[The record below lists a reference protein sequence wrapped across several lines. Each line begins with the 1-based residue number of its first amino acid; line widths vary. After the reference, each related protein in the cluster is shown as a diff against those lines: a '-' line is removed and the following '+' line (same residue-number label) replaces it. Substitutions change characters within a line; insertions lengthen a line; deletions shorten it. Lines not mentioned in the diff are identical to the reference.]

1 MSGQAE
7 VQIKAKGG
15 DSDAGDV
22 ITYELSG
29 ENVTPDDPGTLQAG
43 ERLWLW
49 TAPIVQEDTDVV
61 LTVTVRDQ
69 RGLSASDTVTVKV
82 LAPVVSIRALAS
94 EGPEGGAGATGTA
107 RFELSASASTTPRFN
122 SLKDVNVRIAE
133 VPQSDL
139 AVTDRTARTVKL
151 DHLGQKKTVAYNFTG
166 NDTDNLDL
174 PLEVTLLPGTGY
186 ALKEGA
192 SNATYT
198 VKDDDVL
205 PGAPRNLEATVSR
218 ERLQLSWA
226 APAETGELNGGA
238 ASITGY
244 EYQLVSS
251 TADSLPSG
259 ESLNTWKT
267 VPGGASATSHSLT
280 GFENGKTYVI
290 QVRARTAVGAGPA
303 TNSVSAT
310 PSDSKPTI
318 TLSGA
323 TTVTTGDSVELTATL
338 MDRDPLRTVDVGAGP
353 NELPLLAEWSIARV
367 SPQQE
372 SSPFPFLVDGN
383 VPKLVPCK
391 VPMENQCFNTT
402 SGQAVTWTPPLLS
415 EDATYTITVRAD
427 DGSTDLAHYGEAT
440 HTIRVKVPEVS
451 LIFLGF
457 QERSRV
463 PGRPLATY
471 ENPISTD
478 AQLTYQNPVAAN
490 VVLTTGEGATAANP
504 AGRRGVVPAID
515 TVVHFEFDDPDGWL
529 NGRRV
534 LENKAEIL
542 KKPGRP
548 AFVIDNYENT
558 YGKNPDST
566 VTKSMDILAGET
578 RSGVKDGLPFTDFRK
593 NQARTHGFQIRGD
606 IWYNRDAV
614 VGVSLKPMPGY
625 KVNEQQKSFRF
636 TVVNDDWPPTT
647 PTDLVVSYGRSRAD
661 VSWGP
666 SSFPGR
672 IDGYERTVA
681 FRYET
686 RYALASADI
695 DDVAWAHTCGDDFRT
710 ANEGT
715 TTCGSDKHR
724 KQALENLEEGKQY
737 RFQVR
742 AAHVADNSAPAEVLF
757 TVVRPEIR
765 VTTEGGSSA
774 AEGSASAGP
783 DITFK
788 VEVIAPEDYA
798 SQMPQ
803 QDLPVTLTLSD
814 GSVSPAA
821 TRAQTV
827 TIPAGKSE
835 GSTEIDIIGNDADNP
850 DYEYT
855 ATIQANDAY
864 RFTTENSRAVF
875 TVRDDEDPPG
885 APALTATAE
894 GRSVTLSWNPPTD
907 PGQLNGS
914 PTAITGYEVR
924 WAAAGA
930 DIDTVSWTTVAGGA
944 DVREYTAT
952 GLTSGAVHRFEVR
965 ALNVVGAGAPSQA
978 EATPT
983 NAGPKVEAGEDAT
996 VTSGGALTLA
1006 GEASDPDTG
1015 NAPTLAWSSSQGS
1028 FSDATLAN
1036 AVWTAPEVS
1045 TSTDVTLTLTATDGN
1060 GATASDT
1067 LTVTVR
1073 PPVVSLYRVI
1083 DSDLTDTKE
1092 GGDGEGEEGQLTAWI
1107 TTHVEVPTTTTDGG
1121 TASVGG
1127 GKAGVSPVVN
1137 LAVNLQVQGS
1147 EGLTLVSPPTSA
1159 TIVAG
1164 GDDRISF
1171 AIKFQ
1176 GDDDLNDDH
1185 TVTVTLAAGTGY
1197 AIDGTRNRVSF
1208 TIQND
1213 DTVPNAPTDLAA
1225 SYSGTSADLTWKA
1238 PLITGFVNDERAP
1251 LTGYEVRH
1259 AASSDAL
1266 PDTWTAIANSGPTT
1280 VSHTVTGLTEGT
1292 AYTFEVRAKNAVGAG
1307 AAASTTATP
1316 ATFSGD
1322 LAGAV
1327 TEAGHAA
1334 DGTALAGTP
1343 SATGTVTVS
1352 DSDSNDADT
1361 VQEQTDVAGD
1371 YGSFGIT
1378 TAGVWTY
1385 TLDNDKDETDA
1396 LTGDQEE
1403 TDEFTIQAAD
1413 GTEAK
1418 VVITV
1423 TGTNDAATFGGTLT
1437 GAVTEDDDTK
1447 DEAKGTVTV
1456 TDSDGADTV
1465 QAQTDKA
1472 GTYGTFSIKAN
1483 GEWEYELDNTDDD
1496 TNALAAGA
1504 TAEDEFA
1511 IAAADGTA
1519 GTVTITVTGA
1529 NDAPTANA
1537 GADATVIEGASVTLD
1552 GTGSTDPDASTTLT
1566 YSWARKAGETDNA
1579 VALTNANKASASF
1592 TAPDDIAADATL
1604 TFVLT
1609 VSDGTVSD
1617 TDEVVITVTGA
1628 NAAAT
1633 IGGTLTG
1640 AVTEDDEDKD
1650 EASGT
1655 VTVTDS
1661 DGADTVQ
1668 AQTDKA
1674 GTYGTFSIKTNG
1686 EWTYTLDNSKTAT
1699 NALAAAATAED
1710 AFAIAAADGT
1720 AGTVTITVTG
1730 ANDAPTA
1737 NAGTDATVA
1746 EGASVTLDGT
1756 GSSDPDASTTLTY
1769 SWARKAGE
1777 TDNAV
1782 TLTNADKA
1790 SASFTAPNDIAA
1802 DATLTFVLTVS
1813 DGTASATDEVVI
1825 TVTGANAAATFG
1837 GTLTGAVTEDD
1848 EDKDEAT
1855 GTVTVTDSDGADTVQ
1870 AQTDKAGTY
1879 GTFSIKANGE
1889 WEYELDNTDDDT
1901 NALAAAATAEDAF
1914 AIAAADGTAGTVTIT
1929 VTGANDA
1936 PTANAGA
1943 DATVAEGASVTL
1955 DGTGSS
1961 DPDASTTL
1969 TYSWAR
1975 KAGET
1980 DNAVTLTNA
1989 DKASASFTAPNDIA
2003 ADATLTFVLT
2013 VSDGTASDTDEVV
2026 ITVTGANA
2034 AATFGGTLT
2043 GAVTEDDE
2051 DKDEATGTVTVTDSD
2066 GADTVQAQTD
2076 KAGTYGTFSIKAN
2089 GEWEYEL
2096 DNTDDDT
2103 NALAAGAT
2111 ASDAFSI
2118 ASADGTSGTVT
2129 ITVTGANDAPTANA
2143 GADATVIEGA
2153 SVTLDGTGS
2162 TDPDAS
2168 TTLTYSW
2175 ARKAGETDNAVALTN
2190 ANKASASFT
2199 APNDIAADAT
2209 LTFVLT
2215 VSDGTVSDTD
2225 EVVITVTGANAAA
2238 TIGGTLTGAVTEDD
2252 DTKDEAKGTV
2262 TVTDSDGADTVQA
2275 QTDKAGT
2282 YGTFSIKANGEW
2294 EYELDNTD
2302 DDTNA
2307 LAAGA
2312 TAEDEFAIAAADG
2325 TAGTVT
2331 ITVTGANDAPTANAG
2346 ADATVIEGA
2355 SVTLDGTGS
2364 TDPDA
2369 STTLTYSWARKAG
2382 ETDNAVALTN
2392 ANKASASFTAP
2403 DDIAAD
2409 ATLTFV
2415 LTVSDGTA
2423 SATDEV
2429 VITVTGA
2436 NAAAT
2441 FGGDRTGAVTEAGR
2455 TADGT
2460 VTPGTPS
2467 DKGTVT
2473 VTDKDGANTV
2483 QAQTDKAGTYGTFSI
2498 ETNGEWIYT
2507 LDNDKEATDDLAA
2520 GASVTD
2526 TFIIAAADGTE
2537 TMVRITVTGANDA
2550 VVEEAKEEDDEATFS
2565 VNGSSS
2571 VSEDAGTATYSVSL
2585 SAAPESDVTVDYATS
2600 DGTATAGS
2608 DYTAAS
2614 GTLTFTTTNWDTNQT
2629 VNVTITNDSV
2639 DESDETF
2646 TFTLSDAG
2654 TGATLSASPSVST
2667 RITDDDTRG
2676 VTVSPTSLRVAEGST
2691 GAYTVKL
2698 NTQPTGDV
2706 TVTVG
2711 GATGDV
2717 SVDTDTDTVGNQST
2731 LTFTTDNWSTAQTV
2745 KVSAARDDDVED
2757 DTATLTHT
2765 AAGGGYDAVSG
2776 SVSVKVDDGTNV
2788 PATFGG
2794 DLTGAVT
2801 EDDEDKDEASGTV
2814 TVTDSDGADTVQ
2826 AQTNKAGTYGTFSIK
2841 TNGEWEYELDNEDD
2855 DTNALA
2861 AGATAEDAFAIA
2873 AADGTAGTVTITV
2886 TGANDTPT
2894 ADAGADAT
2902 VAEGA
2907 TVTLDGTGTDP
2918 DASTTLTYSWARKAG
2933 ETDNAVALTNANK
2946 ASASFTAPDDIAADA
2961 TLTFVLTVS
2970 DGTASATDE
2979 VVITVTGT
2987 NDAAAFG
2994 GNLTGDVTEDDE
3006 DKDEATGTVTVSDSD
3021 GADTV
3026 QAQTDKAGTYGTFS
3040 IKTNGEWEYE
3050 LDNTDDDTNALAA
3063 GATVTDAFSIA
3074 SADGTAGTV
3083 TITVTGANDA
3093 PTANAGADATV
3104 IEGASVTLDG
3114 TGTDPDAST
3123 TLTYS
3128 WARKAGETDNA
3139 VTLTNAD
3146 KASASFTA
3154 PDDIAADATLTFVL
3168 TVSDG
3173 TASDTD
3179 EVVITV
3185 TGTNDAAAFGGNL
3198 TGDVTEDDEDKDEA
3212 TGTVTVS
3219 DSDGANTVQAQT
3231 DKAGTYGTF
3240 SIKTNGEWDLYA
3252 RQHRRRHQ
3260 RPGRRRDRQRCLLH
3274 RLRRRHVGHS
3284 HHHGDRCQRRFP
3296 PHQGN
3301 QPASESWRRLAE
3313 RELDGGERGAERLQR
3328 ALAGA
3333 GTWHQLVGHQHGGRH
3348 FVHHSQPDSG
3358 HDLRGAGRYAQ
3369 RCGRRLA
3376 GRHQCERVGHAPG
3389 AGVLDQLADGGRG
3402 RHRHLHGEAGDA
3414 ADGGR
3419 DSGNRRGVGRG
3430 DGGRHR
3436 PQ

>member
-1 MSGQAE
+1 MRAAGQRRLGTWARWAESNAQAPAPQEFTAANPLLSLPPVFPPDRPSRRLTTSAWLGCLLLALAPLASQPALAQSAPTIILKPANTQSEPTTITEGEQIKFSFHAYHPQGDAFSIDVQIDIEAPDGHVATDKRELSVSVSAQANQEVITPISFPTLNLAGAAGRANGQVTIRLRSSSEYSLEAASQWRERTFTVRPDETLAGPPADLEAESGTGTVTLNWSPPADLGKVNGKAATVTRWELRWGTEDDIANAPWTQWLGSTKNYGISGLSAHRRWHFQVRAVTAAGVGAIASTSVVQLNNAPTVTLNAIAATTHSAKSLSLDATGADADANDTLRYTWTTDPPNTGTFSNNRIANPTWTAPRVRIPTEVTLQVEVSDRSQQASASHKITVHPALVELTPSSQSVSEGGAGTHRIDLTLGYAGTGVSFPQATTARVRVTAPHVELVNPPTSVTIPANQSSVAFSVQYRGNLVDNPDREVTVTLRPNDWYTPSPDKSTATITITDDDDPPTSAPSGLTASAGYRQVTLSWTAPTQTGLLNGAAAPIVGYEYRVAATTAALVDATWVAIPDSATATSHIVPELSLETDYAFDVRVRTAVGAGPASAAATATTRGLPKVSVTSATDSTSVTEGGAIEFNLNVTTGALDRNGPLRAYFQVVDPDGRLSSSTPPTEVTIPGEASSYSFRLATKTNNLVDGDSSINITMRSGAGYTVDTDAPSVQFTVEDDDDYPGAPTALSSEAGYQQVALSWTPPTNTGQLNGAAIALTGYEYRVSKDATKLGLATWQSIANSASATSHTITGLDMNQAYSFQLRARNSLGLGARSEVHSVTTLTDLTVSLTADAPTTVVEGATLNARLRATPGAPDADLEVNIELVDAGGRTLETGPLTATITGGSREVVRAIRTNNDRIINNENGVTLRLLPGAGYALDTDDSEVEFTVTDNETAPGAPASLTLTPGYNRIHLDWSAPANTGTLNGADTPITSYEYRIAPSDESIDDVPWVWVAGSPETTSGFATGLDQGTTYAVEVRAGNARSQQEATFGPGAATMTATTRTLVASIRQSGASTVTEGQQSLPETDQNRPAYSIEVSPLPVEEDLAFNLTVTDPDGLVTGRIGSTATVAKGETSMTWEFLTTQNQAVNTAEKVAIALASGDEYQIDAQAASVEFTVNDDDATPGQVVGLAVASTINTLTYTWQPPASSGQQDGQSAPVLRYEARHTANGGELGSQTYATVDGGAGARSFQLTGLADNQEVDLEIRAVNSIGPGPSLSINANSVLNTAPTVDKLTASFGGVVMSGQAE

-29 ENVTPDDPGTLQAG
+29 ENVTPNDPGILQAG

-107 RFELSASASTTPRFN
+107 RFEVSASASTTPRFN

-186 ALKEGA
+186 ALEEGA

-280 GFENGKTYVI
+280 GLENGKTYAI
-290 QVRARTAVGAGPA
+290 QVRARTAAGAGPA

-323 TTVTTGDSVELTATL
+323 TTVTTGGSVELIATL

-440 HTIRVKVPEVS
+440 HTIRVKVPVVS

-457 QERSRV
+457 EERSRV

-478 AQLTYQNPVAAN
+478 GDLTYQNPVPVK
-490 VVLTTGEGATAANP
+490 VVLTTGEGATAADP
-504 AGRRGVVPAID
+504 AGRRGVVPVID

-529 NGRRV
+529 NGRRI

-548 AFVIDNYENT
+548 DHVIDNYENE
-558 YGKNPDST
+558 YEGKPHSN
-566 VTKSMDILAGET
+566 VTESMDILAGET
-578 RSGVKDGLPFTDFRK
+578 RSGFKDGRPFPSDDFRH
-593 NQARTHGFQIRGD
+593 NQARTYGFQIRGD

-695 DDVAWAHTCGDDFRT
+695 DDVAWTHTCGDDFRT
-710 ANEGT
+710 GNQGT
-715 TTCGSDKHR
+715 TACGSEKHR

-742 AAHVADNSAPAEVLF
+742 AAHVADVSEPAEVLF
-757 TVVRPEIR
+757 TVARPEIR

-894 GRSVTLSWNPPTD
+894 GRSVTLSWTPPTD

-952 GLTSGAVHRFEVR
+952 GLTSGAAHRFEAR

-1225 SYSGTSADLTWKA
+1225 SDSGTSADLTWKA

-1327 TEAGHAA
+1327 TEAGNAA

-1371 YGSFGIT
+1371 YGSFDIT

-1396 LTGDQEE
+1396 LTGGQEE

-1423 TGTNDAATFGGTLT
+1423 TGTNDAATFGGNLT
-1437 GAVTEDDDTK
+1437 GDVTEDDEDK
-1447 DEAKGTVTV
+1447 DEATGTVSV
-1456 TDSDGADTV
+1456 SDSDGDDTV
-1465 QAQTDKA
+1465 KERSDVA
-1472 GTYGTFSIKAN
+1472 GTYGTFSIESDGDWTYA
-1483 GEWEYELDNTDDD
+1483 LDNENED

-1504 TAEDEFA
+1504 TATDAFE

-1519 GTVTITVTGA
+1519 GTVTVTVTGA

-1537 GADATVIEGASVTLD
+1537 GEDRTVAEGATVTLD
-1552 GTGSTDPDASTTLT
+1552 GTGSSDPDASTTLT
-1566 YSWARKAGETDNA
+1566 YSWARKAGETDNE
-1579 VALTNANKASASF
+1579 VTLTNANTASASF
-1592 TAPDDIAADATL
+1592 TAPSDIAADATL

-1609 VSDGTVSD
+1609 VSDGTASA

-1633 IGGTLTG
+1633 IGGDLTG

-1655 VTVTDS
+1655 VTVSDS

-1686 EWTYTLDNSKTAT
+1686 EWTYTLDNEQGRDRCPGRRRDRHRC
-1699 NALAAAATAED
+1699 LRDCRRGWHGGHGDHHGHRRERC
-1710 AFAIAAADGT
+1710 ADGGCG
-1720 AGTVTITVTG
+1720 ADKTVI
-1730 ANDAPTA
+1730 
-1737 NAGTDATVA
+1737 

-1782 TLTNADKA
+1782 T
-1790 SASFTAPNDIAA
+1790 
-1802 DATLTFVLTVS
+1802 
-1813 DGTASATDEVVI
+1813 
-1825 TVTGANAAATFG
+1825 
-1837 GTLTGAVTEDD
+1837 
-1848 EDKDEAT
+1848 
-1855 GTVTVTDSDGADTVQ
+1855 
-1870 AQTDKAGTY
+1870 
-1879 GTFSIKANGE
+1879 
-1889 WEYELDNTDDDT
+1889 
-1901 NALAAAATAEDAF
+1901 
-1914 AIAAADGTAGTVTIT
+1914 
-1929 VTGANDA
+1929 
-1936 PTANAGA
+1936 
-1943 DATVAEGASVTL
+1943 
-1955 DGTGSS
+1955 
-1961 DPDASTTL
+1961 
-1969 TYSWAR
+1969 
-1975 KAGET
+1975 
-1980 DNAVTLTNA
+1980 
-1989 DKASASFTAPNDIA
+1989 
-2003 ADATLTFVLT
+2003 
-2013 VSDGTASDTDEVV
+2013 
-2026 ITVTGANA
+2026 
-2034 AATFGGTLT
+2034 
-2043 GAVTEDDE
+2043 
-2051 DKDEATGTVTVTDSD
+2051 
-2066 GADTVQAQTD
+2066 
-2076 KAGTYGTFSIKAN
+2076 
-2089 GEWEYEL
+2089 
-2096 DNTDDDT
+2096 
-2103 NALAAGAT
+2103 
-2111 ASDAFSI
+2111 
-2118 ASADGTSGTVT
+2118 
-2129 ITVTGANDAPTANA
+2129 
-2143 GADATVIEGA
+2143 
-2153 SVTLDGTGS
+2153 
-2162 TDPDAS
+2162 
-2168 TTLTYSW
+2168 
-2175 ARKAGETDNAVALTN
+2175 
-2190 ANKASASFT
+2190 
-2199 APNDIAADAT
+2199 
-2209 LTFVLT
+2209 
-2215 VSDGTVSDTD
+2215 
-2225 EVVITVTGANAAA
+2225 
-2238 TIGGTLTGAVTEDD
+2238 
-2252 DTKDEAKGTV
+2252 
-2262 TVTDSDGADTVQA
+2262 
-2275 QTDKAGT
+2275 
-2282 YGTFSIKANGEW
+2282 
-2294 EYELDNTD
+2294 
-2302 DDTNA
+2302 
-2307 LAAGA
+2307 
-2312 TAEDEFAIAAADG
+2312 
-2325 TAGTVT
+2325 
-2331 ITVTGANDAPTANAG
+2331 
-2346 ADATVIEGA
+2346 
-2355 SVTLDGTGS
+2355 
-2364 TDPDA
+2364 
-2369 STTLTYSWARKAG
+2369 
-2382 ETDNAVALTN
+2382 
-2392 ANKASASFTAP
+2392 
-2403 DDIAAD
+2403 
-2409 ATLTFV
+2409 
-2415 LTVSDGTA
+2415 
-2423 SATDEV
+2423 
-2429 VITVTGA
+2429 
-2436 NAAAT
+2436 
-2441 FGGDRTGAVTEAGR
+2441 
-2455 TADGT
+2455 
-2460 VTPGTPS
+2460 
-2467 DKGTVT
+2467 
-2473 VTDKDGANTV
+2473 
-2483 QAQTDKAGTYGTFSI
+2483 
-2498 ETNGEWIYT
+2498 
-2507 LDNDKEATDDLAA
+2507 
-2520 GASVTD
+2520 
-2526 TFIIAAADGTE
+2526 
-2537 TMVRITVTGANDA
+2537 
-2550 VVEEAKEEDDEATFS
+2550 
-2565 VNGSSS
+2565 
-2571 VSEDAGTATYSVSL
+2571 
-2585 SAAPESDVTVDYATS
+2585 
-2600 DGTATAGS
+2600 
-2608 DYTAAS
+2608 
-2614 GTLTFTTTNWDTNQT
+2614 
-2629 VNVTITNDSV
+2629 
-2639 DESDETF
+2639 
-2646 TFTLSDAG
+2646 
-2654 TGATLSASPSVST
+2654 
-2667 RITDDDTRG
+2667 
-2676 VTVSPTSLRVAEGST
+2676 
-2691 GAYTVKL
+2691 
-2698 NTQPTGDV
+2698 
-2706 TVTVG
+2706 
-2711 GATGDV
+2711 
-2717 SVDTDTDTVGNQST
+2717 
-2731 LTFTTDNWSTAQTV
+2731 
-2745 KVSAARDDDVED
+2745 
-2757 DTATLTHT
+2757 
-2765 AAGGGYDAVSG
+2765 
-2776 SVSVKVDDGTNV
+2776 
-2788 PATFGG
+2788 
-2794 DLTGAVT
+2794 
-2801 EDDEDKDEASGTV
+2801 
-2814 TVTDSDGADTVQ
+2814 
-2826 AQTNKAGTYGTFSIK
+2826 
-2841 TNGEWEYELDNEDD
+2841 
-2855 DTNALA
+2855 
-2861 AGATAEDAFAIA
+2861 
-2873 AADGTAGTVTITV
+2873 
-2886 TGANDTPT
+2886 
-2894 ADAGADAT
+2894 
-2902 VAEGA
+2902 
-2907 TVTLDGTGTDP
+2907 
-2918 DASTTLTYSWARKAG
+2918 
-2933 ETDNAVALTNANK
+2933 
-2946 ASASFTAPDDIAADA
+2946 
-2961 TLTFVLTVS
+2961 
-2970 DGTASATDE
+2970 
-2979 VVITVTGT
+2979 
-2987 NDAAAFG
+2987 
-2994 GNLTGDVTEDDE
+2994 
-3006 DKDEATGTVTVSDSD
+3006 
-3021 GADTV
+3021 
-3026 QAQTDKAGTYGTFS
+3026 
-3040 IKTNGEWEYE
+3040 
-3050 LDNTDDDTNALAA
+3050 
-3063 GATVTDAFSIA
+3063 
-3074 SADGTAGTV
+3074 
-3083 TITVTGANDA
+3083 
-3093 PTANAGADATV
+3093 
-3104 IEGASVTLDG
+3104 
-3114 TGTDPDAST
+3114 
-3123 TLTYS
+3123 
-3128 WARKAGETDNA
+3128 
-3139 VTLTNAD
+3139 
-3146 KASASFTA
+3146 
-3154 PDDIAADATLTFVL
+3154 
-3168 TVSDG
+3168 
-3173 TASDTD
+3173 
-3179 EVVITV
+3179 
-3185 TGTNDAAAFGGNL
+3185 
-3198 TGDVTEDDEDKDEA
+3198 
-3212 TGTVTVS
+3212 
-3219 DSDGANTVQAQT
+3219 
-3231 DKAGTYGTF
+3231 
-3240 SIKTNGEWDLYA
+3240 
-3252 RQHRRRHQ
+3252 
-3260 RPGRRRDRQRCLLH
+3260 
-3274 RLRRRHVGHS
+3274 
-3284 HHHGDRCQRRFP
+3284 
-3296 PHQGN
+3296 
-3301 QPASESWRRLAE
+3301 
-3313 RELDGGERGAERLQR
+3313 
-3328 ALAGA
+3328 
-3333 GTWHQLVGHQHGGRH
+3333 
-3348 FVHHSQPDSG
+3348 
-3358 HDLRGAGRYAQ
+3358 
-3369 RCGRRLA
+3369 
-3376 GRHQCERVGHAPG
+3376 
-3389 AGVLDQLADGGRG
+3389 
-3402 RHRHLHGEAGDA
+3402 
-3414 ADGGR
+3414 
-3419 DSGNRRGVGRG
+3419 
-3430 DGGRHR
+3430 
-3436 PQ
+3436 